1 MTVTYSVTRLLGG
14 GGVCVGGGSHMQKAS
29 LSPAFVPNSH
39 RPPPREET
47 PETSREFL
55 PLGDI
60 RGVLTGA
67 FSVELAGGKFKPG
80 VCPLQPS
87 PGPAKSRTFVCGVGP
102 FLCARGKKS
111 RVGSW

>member
-1 MTVTYSVTRLLGG
+1 
-14 GGVCVGGGSHMQKAS
+14 MQKAS

-39 RPPPREET
+39 RPPPREGT

-80 VCPLQPS
+80 VCLSIATFAWASQVSNLCVWCWPLSVCSRKEEQS
-87 PGPAKSRTFVCGVGP
+87 WVVVKKKGAAGIQFCTHHFPAV
-102 FLCARGKKS
+102 LL
-111 RVGSW
+111 